1 MTSTAQRSPGKDVQ
15 RSRSRFARRQW
26 ARRWLA
32 WKYVVAVVV
41 VLALVGG
48 TVYTVYF
55 SSALA
60 VEGVQVRGNDQLS
73 VEDVR
78 RAADVPTGGAL
89 AALDLRA
96 IELRVGSLATVESVE
111 VSRSWPNDVVI
122 DIDERRA
129 VAVVEMGGQ
138 LRSLDRSGAVFGSY
152 RRAPSNL
159 PLVETSIGTDSDALR
174 EAAKVVSAL
183 PDEVALT
190 VDHVEVET
198 VDQITL
204 ELGDGRL
211 VRWGSADG
219 STRKGEVLLALLSR
233 RAQVYDV
240 SVPGQPTTSGG

>member
-1 MTSTAQRSPGKDVQ
+1 VTSTAQRSPGKDVQ
-15 RSRSRFARRQW
+15 RSRSRFARRRW

-32 WKYVVAVVV
+32 WKYVVAIVV

-55 SSALA
+55 SSPLA

-73 VEDVR
+73 IDDVR

-111 VSRSWPNDVVI
+111 VSRSCPPI
-122 DIDERRA
+122 STTAI
-129 VAVVEMGGQ
+129 
-138 LRSLDRSGAVFGSY
+138 
-152 RRAPSNL
+152 
-159 PLVETSIGTDSDALR
+159 ALR
-174 EAAKVVSAL
+174 EAAQVVSVL

-204 ELGDGRL
+204 ELRDGRL
-211 VRWGSADG
+211 VRWGSADS